1 MDQFSQFVKLSGM
14 DYVGCMADVQSST
27 ASLKRQRK
35 AVVRSLKFLD
45 AILDQSKKLV
55 SVHTISYRRSR
66 RIVLSAQAISSVLS
80 R

>member
-1 MDQFSQFVKLSGM
+1 M

-45 AILDQSKKLV
+45 AILDHSKKLV
-55 SVHTISYRRSR
+55 SPFVIIAGSVDCLVLTEWVISYS
-66 RIVLSAQAISSVLS
+66 
-80 R
+80 